1 MELDRRLWDPGFD
14 RGAAHGCVAVV
25 ASGLETRQAL
35 QFEPWEQIREN
46 LFQKGNVCDQ
56 DGAIDTNPKLRGSR
70 QMHIRKSPEKKKLP
84 YERAFAVAPRAGEK
98 AGVAHRV
105 LETTP
110 LLLG

>member
-35 QFEPWEQIREN
+35 QNAPWKQIREN

-56 DGAIDTNPKLRGSR
+56 DGAIFTNPKLRGSR

-84 YERAFAVAPRAGEK
+84 
-98 AGVAHRV
+98 
-105 LETTP
+105 
-110 LLLG
+110 

>member
-70 QMHIRKSPEKKKLP
+70 QMHIRKSPEKKNCHSAPSPLRP
-84 YERAFAVAPRAGEK
+84 GPERKRGSRIVC
-98 AGVAHRV
+98 
-105 LETTP
+105 
-110 LLLG
+110 